1 MEVEEPSMFERLKR
15 LAARLAGRLPFF
27 PGPTEDPFAGV
38 RVPRKHG
45 PGGRHSG
52 IALIEPENDELA
64 GAVGHVRQFVQRNG
78 AR

>member
-1 MEVEEPSMFERLKR
+1 MFERLKR
-15 LAARLAGRLPFF
+15 LAARLAGRFPFL

-45 PGGRHSG
+45 PGGGQSG
-52 IALIEPENDELA
+52 IALMEPESDELA
-64 GAVGHVRQFVQRNG
+64 GAVGRVHQSAQRNG